1 MTDTHPDDFQELRT
15 FTGETVWYNPAT
27 HVYTDEA
34 GVKLVSG
41 SEYAESMMPE
51 FPLEMLSERVAR
63 KHGVAVAKIRA
74 MWEMNA
80 TISKT
85 FGNALHYS
93 MEQWFRH
100 RDFGTA
106 KEYHLPKPL
115 YLREAV
121 LSFPQKDAV
130 MLPEEVVSDV
140 AGGRVGRVDALHF
153 VNGPKENVVEI
164 VDFKSDNDVKKNLER
179 HQHQLNFYRVILE
192 AKGFVVPRMVIWNYV
207 KEWTEHVVP
216 RIQVK
221 ESKEEK

>member
-1 MTDTHPDDFQELRT
+1 MNEQHPDDFQEIKT
-15 FTGETVWYNPAT
+15 FTGETVWYNPVT
-27 HVYTDEA
+27 HVYTTVD

-41 SEYAESMMPE
+41 SEYAESMSAPFDME
-51 FPLEMLSERVAR
+51 RLSWRVAR
-63 KHGVAVAKIRA
+63 KYGVTVEDVRA
-74 MWEMNA
+74 MWEMNGL
-80 TISKT
+80 ISRT

-100 RDFGTA
+100 RYCGTA

-121 LSFPQKDAV
+121 LSFPHKGAV
-130 MLPEEVVSDV
+130 ILPEVAVSDV

-153 VNGPKENVVEI
+153 IKGLHENVAEI
-164 VDFKSDNDVKKNLER
+164 VDFKSDNNVKKNLER

-221 ESKEEK
+221 ESREEK